1 MNCADPLSL
10 RKGMNSGFL
19 CPECHQDL
27 GSVKALTDHFQRV
40 HQAREK
46 STASN
51 WLDGVLGTKKDI
63 PSQKGENFFQTNIMV
78 LS

>member
-1 MNCADPLSL
+1 
-10 RKGMNSGFL
+10 MNSGFL

-63 PSQKGENFFQTNIMV
+63 PSQKGEK
-78 LS
+78 